1 MSIHFVC
8 SYGCGVISV
17 ATKGEFAVIA
27 FRVEHQRNKKN
38 FTEA

>member
-17 ATKGEFAVIA
+17 ATKGEFAMIA
-27 FRVEHQRNKKN
+27 FREEHQRYKKK
-38 FTEA
+38 FTDT